1 MVNGNLIGDVTN
13 KSHGNSLM
21 PCKIAS
27 VVEYNSCVSLL
38 LTFSSDYADN
48 IMQKKEEITK
58 QQETAKKIIDELV
71 KKIEVRCGTGR

>member
-1 MVNGNLIGDVTN
+1 
-13 KSHGNSLM
+13 M

-58 QQETAKKIIDELV
+58 EQETGKKIIDELV
-71 KKIEVRCGTGR
+71 KEIEVSCAGRWGSKIISRKIYNSG